1 MKERRLAAIMFTD
14 IVGYTSLM
22 GSNEDRAFE
31 VLRNNRE
38 LHQQLIK
45 KFNGSLIKEMGDGM
59 LISFPLASDAVRCA
73 VELQK
78 RCKADKI
85 PLKIGIHQ
93 GEMVFEGDD
102 VLGDGVNVA
111 SRIQENSPEGK
122 INISG
127 NVYDAVKNKA
137 EIITRFSGNRKFKN
151 ITETIKVYEVLSE
164 EEYNPESKGR
174 DKPKT
179 KHVYYALGSIIALLI
194 IALIIWGLLP
204 GRLSSRINKEKSIAV
219 MPFDNESSDEE
230 NIYFVNGMMEDV
242 RNNLSKVGDLR
253 VISKTST
260 EKYRESN
267 QSISEIARELD
278 VNFVLEGTVTKIG
291 NKVKIHAQLI
301 DAETD
306 DHIWVDTYNR
316 ALNDVFKVQSEIA
329 QIIARELYTTI
340 SPETKQIIETPLTR
354 NMNAYQIYYQAR
366 QYQEMYLMEGT
377 MVLGMGIASI
387 QSENKKL
394 LDEAISLYKEAIRL
408 DSTFAQA
415 YSSLGIAL
423 AIKYKNDATKE
434 VEDSLLLLADKAE
447 YFNAQSDE
455 AYLLKSI
462 YYRHVQTNLHEAI
475 KSLKKAVQINP
486 SYAMAYLE
494 MGSIYT
500 WDMDDYVEGMKAYH
514 KTFNLD
520 KSYLLPLAQDAL
532 FFGYTHTGF
541 YTQAEYLITEDLK
554 LMKDSID
561 YYMAKSWIDWCRNDP
576 ESSIVWAQ
584 KVLDRD
590 SMNRWAISYLAFRY
604 SFIEDFKNSVKYFE
618 RYLGLTKESQRK
630 RRSDAH
636 RVAYN
641 YLIMG
646 DSVKAMEFFKLE
658 IELCQKSIETRD
670 HSILRG
676 FTYYDL
682 LTVYAFLEEYDKAF
696 ENLDLLKEAEFY
708 PSWLMTYFDH
718 DPLLANVRND
728 PRFKDFLTNAK
739 IKFQNEHNKVRSW
752 LEQENMM

>member
-387 QSENKKL
+387 QSENKK
-394 LDEAISLYKEAIRL
+394 
-408 DSTFAQA
+408 F
-415 YSSLGIAL
+415 
-423 AIKYKNDATKE
+423 
-434 VEDSLLLLADKAE
+434 
-447 YFNAQSDE
+447 
-455 AYLLKSI
+455 
-462 YYRHVQTNLHEAI
+462 
-475 KSLKKAVQINP
+475 
-486 SYAMAYLE
+486 
-494 MGSIYT
+494 
-500 WDMDDYVEGMKAYH
+500 
-514 KTFNLD
+514 
-520 KSYLLPLAQDAL
+520 
-532 FFGYTHTGF
+532 
-541 YTQAEYLITEDLK
+541 
-554 LMKDSID
+554 
-561 YYMAKSWIDWCRNDP
+561 
-576 ESSIVWAQ
+576 
-584 KVLDRD
+584 
-590 SMNRWAISYLAFRY
+590 
-604 SFIEDFKNSVKYFE
+604 DFCGQFC
-618 RYLGLTKESQRK
+618 
-630 RRSDAH
+630 D
-636 RVAYN
+636 
-641 YLIMG
+641 
-646 DSVKAMEFFKLE
+646 
-658 IELCQKSIETRD
+658 
-670 HSILRG
+670 
-676 FTYYDL
+676 
-682 LTVYAFLEEYDKAF
+682 
-696 ENLDLLKEAEFY
+696 
-708 PSWLMTYFDH
+708 
-718 DPLLANVRND
+718 
-728 PRFKDFLTNAK
+728 
-739 IKFQNEHNKVRSW
+739 
-752 LEQENMM
+752 